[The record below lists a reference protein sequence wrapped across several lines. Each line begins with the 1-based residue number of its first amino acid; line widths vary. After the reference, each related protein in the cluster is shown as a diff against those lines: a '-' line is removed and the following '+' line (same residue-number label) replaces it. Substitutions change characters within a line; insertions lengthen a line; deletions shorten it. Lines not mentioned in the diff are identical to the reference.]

1 MPKQITLD
9 GWLISHFSVLL
20 KKASSH
26 VTKTKIPL
34 VLYRNTLE
42 EEEEAYQETVCT
54 ITEGYIIVQV
64 ITSGGGVVPS
74 FQQQF
79 VFTLDEFPNWLMR
92 KSKDLFLQC
101 VDILEEQFS

>member
-1 MPKQITLD
+1 MAKQITLD
-9 GWLISHFSVLL
+9 GWLISHFAVLL

-26 VTKTKIPL
+26 VTKTKTPL

-42 EEEEAYQETVCT
+42 EEDEAYQETVCT
-54 ITEGYIIVQV
+54 ITDGYVVVQV

-92 KSKDLFLQC
+92 KSKDLFMQC
-101 VDILEEQFS
+101 LEPLEAQFR

>member
-9 GWLISHFSVLL
+9 GWLLSHFAVLL
-20 KKASSH
+20 KKASLHS
-26 VTKTKIPL
+26 TKTKTPL

-42 EEEEAYQETVCT
+42 EEEESCQETVCT
-54 ITEGYIIVQV
+54 ITEDYVIVQV

-79 VFTLDEFPNWLMR
+79 VFTLDEFPDWLMR

-101 VDILEEQFS
+101 VDLLEEQFS

>member
-64 ITSGGGVVPS
+64 ITSGGGVIPS

>member
-9 GWLISHFSVLL
+9 GWLISHFAVLL
-20 KKASSH
+20 KKASAH
-26 VTKTKIPL
+26 VTKTKTPL
-34 VLYRNTLE
+34 ILYRNTIE
-42 EEEEAYQETVCT
+42 EEDEAYQETVCT

>member
-9 GWLISHFSVLL
+9 GWLLSHFTVLL
-20 KKASSH
+20 KKASSYSS
-26 VTKTKIPL
+26 KTKKPL
-34 VLYRNTLE
+34 VLYRNTIE

-54 ITEGYIIVQV
+54 ITDGYVIVQV

-79 VFTLDEFPNWLMR
+79 VFTLEEFPGWLIR
-92 KSKDLFLQC
+92 KSKEQFLQS
-101 VDILEEQFS
+101 VDTLEEQFN

>member
-1 MPKQITLD
+1 MPKQITID
-9 GWLISHFSVLL
+9 GWIISHLAILL
-20 KKASSH
+20 KKESSH
-26 VTKTKIPL
+26 VVNTTTPL
-34 VLYRNTLE
+34 VLHRNTFE
-42 EEEEAYQETVCT
+42 EEEEANQETICT

-101 VDILEEQFS
+101 VDTLEEQFR

>member
-1 MPKQITLD
+1 MAKQITLD

-20 KKASSH
+20 KKASSY
-26 VTKTKIPL
+26 VTKTKVPL
-34 VLYRNTLE
+34 VLYRNTIE
-42 EEEEAYQETVCT
+42 EEGEAYQETVCT
-54 ITEGYIIVQV
+54 ITDGYVVVQV

-79 VFTLDEFPNWLMR
+79 VFTLEEFPSWLMK

-101 VDILEEQFS
+101 VDVLEEQFS

>member
-1 MPKQITLD
+1 MPKQVTLD
-9 GWLISHFSVLL
+9 GWLLSHFSVLL

-26 VTKTKIPL
+26 VTKTKTPL

-42 EEEEAYQETVCT
+42 EEGDAYQETVCT
-54 ITEGYIIVQV
+54 ITEGYVVIQV

-79 VFTLDEFPNWLMR
+79 VFTLDVFPDWLLR
-92 KSKDLFLQC
+92 KSKDLFLRS
-101 VDILEEQFS
+101 VDLLEEQFS

>member
-9 GWLISHFSVLL
+9 GWLISHFAVLL

-26 VTKTKIPL
+26 VAKTKTPL

-101 VDILEEQFS
+101 VDTLEEQFR